1 MLDFGFYNMDCM
13 EGMKQFPDKYFDL
26 AIVDPPYGDGGG
38 QWKRQDK
45 SRFGGVF
52 DRYRKDRIPRQSVL
66 ARAEHGRANSAKKSL
81 RGIQPRSRNILKS
94 CFVSHGTRLSGGGN
108 YFKLPP
114 TRCFLIWRKTNVPEK
129 FSMAMCEYAWT
140 SFNDNAKMFSFSA
153 VGQEGRFHPTQKP
166 PELYGW
172 ILENYSQPKDIIL
185 DTHVGSASSLIA
197 CRETGHKYVGFE
209 IDPDYYAMAKKRLD
223 VAEAQGNI
231 FDFLETDQ

>member
-1 MLDFGFYNMDCM
+1 M
-13 EGMKQFPDKYFDL
+13 ET
-26 AIVDPPYGDGGG
+26 
-38 QWKRQDK
+38 
-45 SRFGGVF
+45 
-52 DRYRKDRIPRQSVL
+52 PRQEQIRRSVRQVSQGQ
-66 ARAEHGRANSAKKSL
+66 ASTAKCTRTGGTWASKFGKKIISWDTAPKQEYFKEL
-81 RGIQPRSRNILKS
+81 FRISRNQIIW
-94 CFVSHGTRLSGGGN
+94 GGN

-166 PELYGW
+166 PELYRW
-172 ILENYSQPKDIIL
+172 VLENYSQPNDIIL

-223 VAEAQGNI
+223 AAEAQGNI
-231 FDFLETDQ
+231 FDFL

>member
-26 AIVDPPYGDGGG
+26 AIVDPPYGDGGAVETARQEQVRWSVRQVSQG
-38 QWKRQDK
+38 QASTAKCTRTGGTWASK
-45 SRFGGVF
+45 FGKKIIAWDTAPKQEYF
-52 DRYRKDRIPRQSVL
+52 KELFRI
-66 ARAEHGRANSAKKSL
+66 
-81 RGIQPRSRNILKS
+81 SRNQIIW
-94 CFVSHGTRLSGGGN
+94 GGN

-166 PELYGW
+166 PELYRW
-172 ILENYSQPKDIIL
+172 ILESYSKPTDIIL

-223 VAEAQGNI
+223 AAEAQGNI
-231 FDFLETDQ
+231 FDFL